1 MTSYAVS
8 VLLEAVSKVH
18 YPGLD
23 VT

>member
-1 MTSYAVS
+1 MTSYPVS